1 MRKDETRSPL
11 NNLFN
16 SIDNLLSDEKE
27 EKLRSKLGKEIRK
40 CIFTDDIIEKLNEND
55 FSGLVEEEK
64 KITVL
69 FSMIFPVF
77 VEKNDVT
84 FRLYKHKIEVDLSD
98 EMSDRYIYMF
108 SDGRLTSGL
117 FQCFKLYDDEYV
129 YGIKKIINIIPS
141 FREAIKQ
148 ELVNLD
154 QNEKVQKQKMGT
166 YKDREVMAKRN
177 FNELLKS
184 LNKLK

>member
-1 MRKDETRSPL
+1 MKKDEVKGPL
-11 NNLFN
+11 NKLFD

-27 EKLRSKLGKEIRK
+27 QKLRSKLGKEIRE
-40 CIFTDDIIEKLNEND
+40 CIFTDDIIKKLNEND
-55 FSGLVEEEK
+55 FSGLVEEEE
-64 KITVL
+64 KIVVL

-77 VEKNDVT
+77 VEKDDVI

-117 FQCFKLYDDEYV
+117 FECFKLYDDEYI

-141 FREAIKQ
+141 LRETVKE
-148 ELVNLD
+148 ELINLNN
-154 QNEKVQKQKMGT
+154 NENFNKKEMGNF
-166 YKDREVMAKRN
+166 KDREIIAKKN
-177 FNELLKS
+177 FNELIEC
-184 LNKLK
+184 LNKIK